1 MEDIFEL
8 IKTLLITETSNSEA
22 VFKYEI
28 FRSTDKENALWLV
41 KPYKKVSIQI
51 DKVLQEV
58 WVNQADKNFPP
69 NHVLSVIIDDCRIHF
84 HENK

>member
-8 IKTLLITETSNSEA
+8 TKTLLITETSNSETG
-22 VFKYEI
+22 FKYEI
-28 FRSTDKENALWLV
+28 FRSTDKENAIWLV
-41 KPYKKVSIQI
+41 KPYKKISIHI

-58 WVNQADKNFPP
+58 WVNQADKNFSP
-69 NHVLSVIIDDCRIHF
+69 NYVLSVIIEECRNHF